1 MLNSTQAKMI
11 KDILEASIRSTYQDA
26 MIYDQGCYV
35 DHTAAQNIQAL
46 VETLAQYDPVLNVE
60 GDVKAMLAE
69 LLNSTIHYVHH
80 QFDTNGR
87 LNLDQLNLPL
97 SIQLLKKSLMTLA

>member
-1 MLNSTQAKMI
+1 MHNTEQAKMI

-26 MIYDQGCYV
+26 MIYDQGGYV

-46 VETLAQYDPVLNVE
+46 VETLAQYDSSHKVE
-60 GDVKAMLAE
+60 DDVKAMLAE
-69 LLNSTIHYVHH
+69 LFNSTIHYVHH
-80 QFDTNGR
+80 QLDTNGR

-97 SIQLLKKSLMTLA
+97 SIQLLQKSLMTLA

>member
-1 MLNSTQAKMI
+1 MHNTEQAKMI
-11 KDILEASIRSTYQDA
+11 KDILEATIRGTYHDA
-26 MIYDQGCYV
+26 KLYDLGCYV

-80 QFDTNGR
+80 QLDTNGR

-97 SIQLLKKSLMTLA
+97 SIQLLQKSVITLA